1 MIADFWNNRYSTAEY
16 IYGEAPNEFFKSSL
30 GELPP
35 GKLFLPAEGEGR
47 NAVHAA
53 LQGWDVSAYDWST
66 SAKAKAEELARKKQ
80 VHFTY
85 TVGDLKSISLPEA
98 EFDAAALIYLH
109 LLHNEREIFYEKLYT
124 SLKPGGILIF
134 EAFSQNQLGRASGGP
149 QDLSVLYTLEDIITD
164 FIQYDFNHLSLE
176 EIELQEGNGHS
187 GPASVIRFIGKKV

>member
-1 MIADFWNNRYSTAEY
+1 MIADFWNNRYSTNEY
-16 IYGEAPNEFFKSSL
+16 IYGEAPNEFFKASL
-30 GELPP
+30 GELAP

-53 LQGWDVSAYDWST
+53 LQGWDVSAFDWSAT
-66 SAKAKAEELARKKQ
+66 AKEKAEELARKKQ

-85 TVGDLKSISLPEA
+85 TVGDLNSISLPEA

-109 LLHNEREIFYEKLYT
+109 LLHGEREVFYQKLYNA
-124 SLKPGGILIF
+124 LKPGGILIF
-134 EAFSQNQLGRASGGP
+134 EAFSHNQLGRTSGGP
-149 QDLSVLYTLEDIITD
+149 QDLSVLYSLEDIIAD
-164 FIQYDFNHLSLE
+164 FIKYDFNHLSLE